1 MTFTKSNFT
10 EYNLKDLIENEDSE
24 SQKLEYLL
32 KLFDKIKISKFSF
45 PYFEELFISESS
57 SLIRLTLLKFLC
69 QFFQKWSIEP
79 INWVLE
85 KEPSFFNYLF
95 SNFFQIHDEKE
106 ILLKLIKNMFLK
118 FILQN
123 RDKLVEYGV
132 FFSPYKRFLK
142 DKKSNITISE
152 KKDFKSDQFK
162 KSKKYK
168 FTQVKK
174 CGKLIYN
181 KNYHIPIYQESYTD
195 NIIRFYLIHY
205 HLFNSILNLICDYF
219 SLEINDF
226 RFFLE
231 KGKNAFLMISN
242 KCELIVLFS
251 VVMGEYYQ
259 TRTQFIRIEEY

>member
-1 MTFTKSNFT
+1 MIFTKSNFT

-24 SQKLEYLL
+24 SQKLKYLL
-32 KLFDKIKISKFSF
+32 KLIDKIKISKFSF
-45 PYFEELFISESS
+45 AYFEELFISESS

-69 QFFQKWSIEP
+69 QFFPKWSIEP
-79 INWVLE
+79 INWVME

-95 SNFFQIHDEKE
+95 SNLFQIQDEKE
-106 ILLKLIKNMFLK
+106 TLLKLTKNTFLK

-123 RDKLVEYGV
+123 RDKLVEYGIS
-132 FFSPYKRFLK
+132 FYPYKRCLK

-152 KKDFKSDQFK
+152 KEGFKSDQFR
-162 KSKKYK
+162 KSKKFK

-174 CGKLIYN
+174 CGKLIHN
-181 KNYHIPIYQESYTD
+181 KNYYIPIYQESYRD
-195 NIIRFYLIHY
+195 NIIQFYLIHY
-205 HLFNSILNLICDYF
+205 RLFNSLLNLICDYF

-251 VVMGEYYQ
+251 VIMGEYYQ
-259 TRTQFIRIEEY
+259 TKTQHIRIEEY